1 MFTII
6 YSVAILAH
14 EDTKN
19 ANMHQLLGKK
29 LQVRFVIHLL
39 STEQALFLS
48 QSS

>member
-6 YSVAILAH
+6 LSVAILAH

-19 ANMHQLLGKK
+19 ANMHQLLAKK
-29 LQVRFVIHLL
+29 LQIRFVIPLL
-39 STEQALFLS
+39 STEQVLFLS